1 MRLLGGFELRV
12 ADATV
17 EVKPG
22 PQRLLALLALTGAP
36 LDRTFAACQLWPEAT
51 RERAQANLR
60 STLWRLHDVPATLIT
75 ASKTHLGLAAAV
87 WVDVRQGLAE
97 LQRVDPDATADALH
111 CEATLLADLL
121 PDWYDDWLETER
133 ERIRQLRL
141 AALERCAEG
150 ALATGRP
157 AEGIQLGLRAAALE
171 PLRESPHRVVIR
183 CHLAEGNVVEA
194 VRQYQRFAALLH
206 RELNAAPSA
215 LMTRLLAALPPT
227 APRRPMPAARPSPVG
242 DFPRPGAERRPA
254 AEPRRTTVSA
264 R

>member
-1 MRLLGGFELRV
+1 MSEPGSPAVRVRLLGGFELRV
-12 ADATV
+12 ADAVV
-17 EVKPG
+17 EIKPG
-22 PQRLLALLALTGAP
+22 PQRLLALVALTGTAV
-36 LDRTFAACQLWPEAT
+36 DRTFTACQLWPEAS

-60 STLWRLHDVPATLIT
+60 STLWRLRDVPATLVT
-75 ASKTHLGLAAAV
+75 ASKTHLRLAPAV

-97 LQRVDPDATADALH
+97 LQRVDPEATAGALR

-150 ALATGRP
+150 MLAAGRS

-171 PLRESPHRVVIR
+171 PLRESPHRLVMR

-194 VRQYQRFAALLH
+194 VRQYQRFASLLR
-206 RELNAAPSA
+206 RELDTAPSA
-215 LMTRLLAALPPT
+215 LMTRLL
-227 APRRPMPAARPSPVG
+227 
-242 DFPRPGAERRPA
+242 GAVRPA
-254 AEPRRTTVSA
+254 AAGGGWAS
-264 R
+264 